1 MSSSFTTFPYGLVY
15 GPHLSKRLGLSL
27 GVDLTPMIC
36 NFNCVYCERGRTIT
50 ESRDYR
56 DFTSKVKM
64 ETFIGSL
71 KQRIKT
77 YTRFDC
83 LTFAGTGEPT
93 LEIRLGEFIASAR
106 MIVEY
111 TPIKVITNASLLTHN
126 EVIRNL
132 ADADEVIAKL
142 NAVSD
147 NVFAE
152 MHRPFDGSINAKRI
166 IKGLHALKRE
176 IGSKVTIE
184 VLFIRSHQPIK
195 TNNTDEE
202 VMELTRA
209 LRELEPSKVQVHT
222 IRRFPAEPYILP
234 VSRRFLDKV
243 SMYMKKRL
251 PKTDVSIYT

>member
-1 MSSSFTTFPYGLVY
+1 MVSSFTTFPYGLIY

-27 GVDLTPMIC
+27 GVDLTPMTC
-36 NFNCVYCERGRTIT
+36 TFNCVYCERGRTII
-50 ESRDYR
+50 ECRDFR
-56 DFTSKVKM
+56 DFTPMVKM
-64 ETFIGSL
+64 ETFIETL
-71 KQRIKT
+71 KQRMET
-77 YTRFDC
+77 YTRFNC
-83 LTFAGTGEPT
+83 LTFSGTGEPT

-106 MIVEY
+106 MLVKH
-111 TPIKVITNASLLTHN
+111 TPIKVITNASLLTNN

-132 ADADEVIAKL
+132 AAADEVIAKL

-152 MHRPFDGSINAKRI
+152 MHRPFDESIYTKRI
-166 IKGLHALKRE
+166 IKGLHAMKRE

-184 VLFIRSHQPIK
+184 ILFIRSHRSIK
-195 TNNTDEE
+195 TNNNDEE

-209 LRELEPSKVQVHT
+209 LRELEPNKIHIHT

-234 VSRRFLDKV
+234 VNRRFLDKV

-251 PKTDVSIYT
+251 PKTDVSIYL